1 MAISTILSWQ
11 ESLYYVK
18 DSLANTYNLV
28 LDNTLHRIEAF
39 YTLITHSERAGVA
52 FLAGILIVYFTV
64 AFTVLFD
71 EAYSAYKR
79 MPK

>member
-1 MAISTILSWQ
+1 MTLQELLSWL
-11 ESLYYVK
+11 SNLYTTVITTV
-18 DSLANTYNLV
+18 AQ
-28 LDNTLHRIEAF
+28 RIETF

-52 FLAGILIVYFTV
+52 FLAGIFIVYSTV

-71 EAYSAYKR
+71 EALQAYRR